1 MKSWIILFT
10 IDILLY
16 YFISF
21 RVGAIAFVFVFLKIL
36 WDIGLF
42 TPIKFCNGQFKHS
55 EIYYISY
62 TGEYMNVGKEFAKI
76 NEIFNKFNLDK
87 YVYSSIGIYYDDPKK
102 MTDKSKCRA
111 VLGICK
117 DSSDF
122 SRNKSVNQPLEEYL
136 RENNFRKA
144 EIPDTNSLRVTFPY
158 VNMISMLIG
167 IKKFYKAL
175 NSNLSD
181 ENFKRSFRIDS
192 KKISCT
198 VEIYAENEM
207 VFYVPLQN
215 NEKFNLHTKSE

>member
-1 MKSWIILFT
+1 MKSWIILFS
-10 IDILLY
+10 IDLLLY

-21 RVGAIAFVFVFLKIL
+21 RVGAIAFVLVFLKIL
-36 WDIGLF
+36 WDVGLF
-42 TPIKFCNGQFKHS
+42 TPIKFSNGQFKHS
-55 EIYYISY
+55 EIYYICY

-76 NEIFNKFNLDK
+76 NEIFKKFNLDK
-87 YVYSSIGIYYDDPKK
+87 YVYNSIGIYYDDPKK

-122 SRNKSVNQPLEEYL
+122 HRNKSVNQPLEEYL

-144 EIPDTNSLRVTFPY
+144 EIPDTNCLRVTFPY

-181 ENFKRSFRIDS
+181 ENFKRSFRVDS